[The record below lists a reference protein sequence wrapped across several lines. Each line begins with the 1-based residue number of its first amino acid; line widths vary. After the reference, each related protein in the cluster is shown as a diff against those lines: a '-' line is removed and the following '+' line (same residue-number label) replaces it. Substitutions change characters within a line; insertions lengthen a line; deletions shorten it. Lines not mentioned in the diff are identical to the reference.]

1 MTDTTPTDTET
12 PDDVSFLFD
21 DHEIDWDDG
30 TFWFVGWSHVWNSY
44 FADRVYDEELIDED
58 DHTFRSCPGPEFGM
72 FASLDAIAAA
82 MGEPLPPTVRHHLEG
97 LQRPPDEEVRAAWNG
112 ALSMEC
118 HHLLPDGSIVT
129 KYAPPWAGD
138 WQDGPEPESLR

>member
-44 FADRVYDEELIDED
+44 FADRVYDEEFIDED
-58 DHTFRSCPGPEFGM
+58 DHTFRSCPGPEVGY
-72 FASLDAIAAA
+72 SNN
-82 MGEPLPPTVRHHLEG
+82 EVVKH
-97 LQRPPDEEVRAAWNG
+97 RPAPVQEV
-112 ALSMEC
+112 
-118 HHLLPDGSIVT
+118 
-129 KYAPPWAGD
+129 AGT
-138 WQDGPEPESLR
+138 P